1 MLHATS
7 SRSRSRL
14 PHASPPTAAAAVAAT
29 AFVHAT
35 CSVQRAT
42 NVAAAVAINAMQ
54 CGLLRQQVQQQ
65 QQHKQQQQSEQQ
77 QQRGTI
83 ELIPVPTAVC

>member
-7 SRSRSRL
+7 SRSRL

-65 QQHKQQQQSEQQ
+65 QQQSEQQ